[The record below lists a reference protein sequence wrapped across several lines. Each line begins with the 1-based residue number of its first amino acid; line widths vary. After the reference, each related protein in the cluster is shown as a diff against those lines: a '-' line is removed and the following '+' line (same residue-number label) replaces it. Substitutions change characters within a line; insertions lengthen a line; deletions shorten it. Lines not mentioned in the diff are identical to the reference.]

1 MENQPHLS
9 KHKSSARPKVRVKGS
24 VLKEELNRALWNPRW
39 LFIVLIAGVIVV
51 LGSYNWSQR
60 PPHPVNWLMLQLF
73 FGHYQMLAPFLAAMP
88 FTDSFVNDR
97 DQGYG
102 RLILQRAPY
111 KKYLRSK
118 ALAVFVSGGI
128 SLALVLLVMLA
139 INALGDSDWASRVFV
154 SNGLLTSAGGPF
166 GFLYAI
172 NPLYYYGYLLAL
184 NFLMGG
190 SFALIGLALSVL
202 VGNRYAGIVGPVV
215 ITQLWSFLVQRTRSL
230 TELADPLESLLPW
243 YGSYEG
249 TEAKMLP
256 AQIIQ
261 VGVISLTSLFL
272 FFLLTHKGRNRY

>member
-1 MENQPHLS
+1 LENQPHLS

-272 FFLLTHKGRNRY
+272 FFLLTHKGRSRY

>member
-1 MENQPHLS
+1 MENQIPIHKQKSVAQS
-9 KHKSSARPKVRVKGS
+9 KARMKGS
-24 VLKEELNRALWNPRW
+24 VIKEELSRALWNQRW

-60 PPHPVNWLMLQLF
+60 PPHPVNWLMLQLN

-128 SLALVLLVMLA
+128 SLVLVLLVMLG
-139 INALGDSDWASRVFV
+139 INALGDADWSSRVFV
-154 SNGLLTSAGGPF
+154 SNGPLTSAGGPF

-172 NPLYYYGYLLAL
+172 NPLYYFSYLLVL
-184 NFLMGG
+184 NFFMGG

-202 VGNRYAGIVGPVV
+202 VGNRYVGIVGPVV

-230 TELADPLESLLPW
+230 TQLADPLESLLPW
-243 YGSYEG
+243 YGVYEG
-249 TEAKMLP
+249 TDAKMLP

-261 VGVISLTSLFL
+261 VGVLSMAALLF
-272 FFLLTHKGRNRY
+272 FFLLTHKGRSRY